1 MNRQGARWTGWAK
14 FATIPLLAV
23 VIGAGVAIA
32 SSPSSLTRVSHS
44 LGTPVPI
51 VPSPSP
57 VIATP
62 VPSVTEP
69 GVLGKSPVFE
79 SAGSSDLVGLAPN
92 LAVASA
98 DGGKTW
104 TTLAP
109 PSGSSGVMID
119 PENPLHGVAGGLTVQ
134 LTTDGGT
141 TWKAIKAS
149 PPAPAPYQPFEV
161 SPFDGSVWFLL
172 HGGKL
177 LRTRDAGLTW
187 KDLGLPVVASPVMA
201 AGPTLGQFYLA
212 VGNRVFELVD
222 NGQQITEQPA
232 LPPGVVVAQLAA
244 VGGSQ
249 AALAAR
255 TGAGGLYPL
264 TGSAWSQVSGAPQG
278 QLAAGAGIL
287 VVGDGAG
294 MLGLQGSVSYSTDL
308 GVTWRRG
315 SGVPYDQSVQAVAG
329 QPGSKTFYA
338 YCYGGD
344 VYVSADGGGTWT
356 VLSRALRRRSG

>member
-1 MNRQGARWTGWAK
+1 MNRQGARWVGWAK
-14 FATIPLLAV
+14 LAAIPLLAV
-23 VIGAGVAIA
+23 LIGAGVAVA
-32 SSPSSLTRVSHS
+32 SSTSSLTRANHS

-51 VPSPSP
+51 LPSPSP
-57 VIATP
+57 VVATP

-69 GVLGKSPVFE
+69 GVLSKSPVFE
-79 SAGSSDLVGLAPN
+79 AGGTTDLAGLTPN

-98 DGGKTW
+98 DRGKTW
-104 TTLAP
+104 TALAP

-119 PENPLHGVAGGLTVQ
+119 PENPVHGVAGGRTVQ
-134 LTTDGGT
+134 LTTDGGA
-141 TWKAIKAS
+141 TWKAVRTS

-161 SPFDGSVWFLL
+161 SPFDGSVWFLV

-187 KDLGLPVVASPVMA
+187 KDLALPAIANPVMA
-201 AGPTLGQFYLA
+201 AGATLGQFYLA

-222 NGQQITEQPA
+222 NGQLITEQPA
-232 LPPGVVVAQLAA
+232 LPSGVAVAQLAA

-249 AALAAR
+249 ATLAAR
-255 TGAGGLYPL
+255 TGAGGLYL
-264 TGSAWSQVSGAPQG
+264 LAGSAWSQVSGAPQG
-278 QLAAGAGIL
+278 PLAAGGGNL
-287 VVGDGAG
+287 VVGDGG
-294 MLGLQGSVSYSTDL
+294 GTLGSQGSVAYSSDL
-308 GVTWRRG
+308 GATWHQG
-315 SGVPYDQSVQAVAG
+315 SGLPYDQSVEAVAG

-356 VLSRALRRRSG
+356 VLSRALRSRSG